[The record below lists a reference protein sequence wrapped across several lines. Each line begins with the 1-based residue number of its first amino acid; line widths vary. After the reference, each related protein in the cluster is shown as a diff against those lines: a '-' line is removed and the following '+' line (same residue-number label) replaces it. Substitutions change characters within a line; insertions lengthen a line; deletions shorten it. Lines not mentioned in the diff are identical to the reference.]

1 MAGVAFIITN
11 AMKDALRSRG
21 LTDVEIGQLTPAEA
35 QKILSTPDPRAVR
48 ECIQAIAAQAK
59 SALSTGTNSG
69 LLQLSR
75 LHPTSE
81 NPVPTRYAL
90 DDIEDMIKAAIVDC
104 EAGHNVYVEGRLVP
118 ASLRGSERGKL
129 EVTIAVFALVID
141 SDADKGMGWTPPA
154 TVRPSMTVETSPGN
168 FQFWF
173 FLRTAIGYERAQ
185 KLGERIRHAINS
197 DHDTGNPTQP
207 YRVAGTTNYPNA
219 SKIARGRVTVGTRL
233 IALDPA
239 ALWTPEDIE
248 RAFPEVAQ
256 QYKGN
261 GSGVSVSASNG
272 GGGIAASSGGTPS
285 SAPIDEASIPADT
298 MRVIR
303 DGPTK
308 GNAKDR
314 SLAFFN
320 VMIVLKGLGFTVERI
335 IELLERYPEGV
346 AKKYEGRLGYETKR
360 EYNKISTPPAR
371 GPTPSPVPAAPAPQ
385 PLDAVHA
392 AFKKWLGED
401 YDTDVLD
408 AVLAAGAAA
417 RLTGD
422 ALWLLVISGS
432 GNAKTETVQALAG
445 AGACVTSTISSE
457 GALLSAAPRSAGAT
471 GGLLLKIQLGNHGLL
486 VIKDVTSILSMDNRA
501 RNQILAALR
510 EIHDG
515 KWERNV
521 GKDGGKTL
529 TWVGR
534 IIVVGAC
541 TTVWDTAHNVIAVMG
556 DRFVIVRADSNA
568 AAGRVSA
575 ARKAIENTGQETIM
589 RTELADAVGGL
600 ITNAS
605 TDEYQLAPAESQW
618 LIKLANI
625 VTRARSDVER
635 DYKGDIIDAHAS
647 EMPTRLAR
655 QLTQLIRGAVAI
667 GMSGAAAMRL
677 AERCARDSI
686 SPLRRAI
693 LFDVA
698 DHPKA
703 QPREVAYRIARP
715 RMTALRELQAL
726 HTLGVLDCKEDQ
738 ATQSGREVTYYYYS
752 LASVI
757 DRGLLLSM
765 R

>member
-1 MAGVAFIITN
+1 MAGIPFMLTN

-21 LTDVEIGQLTPAEA
+21 LTDDEIEKTTPAEA
-35 QKILSTPDPRAVR
+35 QKILLTPDPRAVR
-48 ECIQAIAAQAK
+48 ESIQAIATQAK
-59 SALSTGTNSG
+59 AAAGATPG

-75 LHPTSE
+75 LHPVSE
-81 NPVPTRYAL
+81 TLVPSRYTL
-90 DDIEDMIKAAIVDC
+90 DDIDRMISAAIADC
-104 EAGHNVYVEGRLVP
+104 EAGHNVYIEGRLVP
-118 ASLRGSERGKL
+118 ASLRGSERGTLKDT
-129 EVTIAVFALVID
+129 VAVFALVVD

-154 TVRPSMTVETSPGN
+154 TIRPSMTVETSPGN

-173 FLRTAIGYERAQ
+173 FLRAAINAELAQ
-185 KLGERIRHAINS
+185 KLGERIRRAVNS

-207 YRVAGTTNYPNA
+207 YRIAGTINYPNA
-219 SKIARGRVTVGTRL
+219 KKTARGRDTVWTRL
-233 IALDPA
+233 IALDPN
-239 ALWTPEDIE
+239 ALWTPEEIE
-248 RAFPEVAQ
+248 RAFPLSEQ
-256 QYKGN
+256 PRTN
-261 GSGVSVSASNG
+261 GGAPTPGGSAS
-272 GGGIAASSGGTPS
+272 
-285 SAPIDEASIPADT
+285 EADIPADT

-457 GALLSAAPRSAGAT
+457 GALLSATPRSAGAT

-605 TDEYQLAPAESQW
+605 TDEYQLAPAESQR

-703 QPREVAYRIARP
+703 QPRVVAYRIARP
-715 RMTALRELQAL
+715 RTTALRE
-726 HTLGVLDCKEDQ
+726 
-738 ATQSGREVTYYYYS
+738 
-752 LASVI
+752 
-757 DRGLLLSM
+757 
-765 R
+765 